1 MVAAL
6 LIVMVAVIEALVI
19 RVDAVEEARTV
30 GLGSLVNC
38 PFAIPAEPRN
48 AQDTKPSAP
57 ISAPS
62 NRRDWC
68 FLGASGRLGCLVSR
82 TLELSIVDSNVSV
95 HNSATG
101 IIG

>member
-38 PFAIPAEPRN
+38 PFATPVEPRN
-48 AQDTKPSAP
+48 AHAAKARAP
-57 ISAPS
+57 NRAPS
-62 NRRDWC
+62 NRR
-68 FLGASGRLGCLVSR
+68 G
-82 TLELSIVDSNVSV
+82 
-95 HNSATG
+95 
-101 IIG
+101 